1 MSISVFD
8 FIEMGDFIDAFAV
21 SNGETIFG
29 ADVHKLQ
36 LCRRGMRKCELCD
49 HFDIV
54 TISCDSSNKFNI
66 DDKFMDT
73 MSHSENW
80 ATQLESIIEQQ
91 VSTACKDLIDFI
103 LSNHVG
109 CTSILITLVAT
120 KIDETGIEKVFGEV
134 LIPKSS
140 KLRSKTSQKAVPS
153 SELDGIALIESMKK
167 VFGSYEG
174 SLVNKLENLW
184 DELEILHS

>member
-1 MSISVFD
+1 MPISVFD

-54 TISCDSSNKFNI
+54 TISCDSSNRFNI
-66 DDKFMDT
+66 DEKFMDT
-73 MSHSENW
+73 IGHSDSW
-80 ATQLESIIEQQ
+80 ATQLESVIEQQ
-91 VSTACKDLIDFI
+91 VSNACKDLINFI
-103 LSNHVG
+103 KSNHDG
-109 CTSILITLVAT
+109 CSIILVTLVAT
-120 KIDETGIEKVFGEV
+120 KTDENGIEKVFAEV

-140 KLRSKTSQKAVPS
+140 KLRSKMSQKPFTGSLNDLV
-153 SELDGIALIESMKK
+153 LIESMKR
-167 VFGSYEG
+167 VFGSFEG
-174 SLVNKLENLW
+174 TLINKLENLW

>member
-1 MSISVFD
+1 MPISVFD

-54 TISCDSSNKFNI
+54 TISCDSSNEFNI
-66 DDKFMDT
+66 DEKFMDT
-73 MSHSENW
+73 IGHSDNW
-80 ATQLESIIEQQ
+80 ATQLESVIEQQ
-91 VSTACKDLIDFI
+91 VSDACKDLINFI
-103 LSNHVG
+103 KSNHDG
-109 CTSILITLVAT
+109 CSIILVTLVAT
-120 KIDETGIEKVFGEV
+120 KTDENGIEKVFAEV

-140 KLRSKTSQKAVPS
+140 KLRSKMSQKPLPTGS
-153 SELDGIALIESMKK
+153 LNDLALIESMKK
-167 VFGSYEG
+167 VFGSFEG
-174 SLVNKLENLW
+174 TLINKLENLW

>member
-1 MSISVFD
+1 MPISVFD

-54 TISCDSSNKFNI
+54 TISCDSSNRFNI
-66 DDKFMDT
+66 DEKFMDT
-73 MSHSENW
+73 IGHSDSW
-80 ATQLESIIEQQ
+80 ATQLESVIEQQ
-91 VSTACKDLIDFI
+91 VSNACKDLINFI
-103 LSNHVG
+103 KSNHDG
-109 CTSILITLVAT
+109 CSIILVTLVAT
-120 KIDETGIEKVFGEV
+120 KTDENGIEKVFAEV

-140 KLRSKTSQKAVPS
+140 KLRSKMSQKPLPTGS
-153 SELDGIALIESMKK
+153 LNDLALIESMKK
-167 VFGSYEG
+167 VFGSFEG
-174 SLVNKLENLW
+174 TLINKLENLW

>member
-1 MSISVFD
+1 MPISVFD

-54 TISCDSSNKFNI
+54 TISCDSSNEFNI
-66 DDKFMDT
+66 DEKFMDT
-73 MSHSENW
+73 IGHSDNW
-80 ATQLESIIEQQ
+80 ATQLESVIEQQ
-91 VSTACKDLIDFI
+91 VSNACKDLINFI
-103 LSNHVG
+103 KSNHDG
-109 CTSILITLVAT
+109 CLIILVTLVAT
-120 KIDETGIEKVFGEV
+120 KTDENGIEKVFAEV

-140 KLRSKTSQKAVPS
+140 KLRSKMSQKPLS
-153 SELDGIALIESMKK
+153 TGSLNDLALIESMKK
-167 VFGSYEG
+167 VFGSFEG
-174 SLVNKLENLW
+174 TLINKLENLW